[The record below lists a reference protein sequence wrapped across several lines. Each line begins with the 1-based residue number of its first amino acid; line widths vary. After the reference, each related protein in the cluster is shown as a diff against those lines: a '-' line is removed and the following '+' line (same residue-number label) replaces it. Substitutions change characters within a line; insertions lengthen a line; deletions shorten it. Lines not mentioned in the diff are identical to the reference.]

1 MKKTKPKDKMTA
13 VSRFSLGKLEVFV
26 ALEETGSIAKAAE
39 RIGGSSSGVSQTI
52 TALEQ
57 AVGAVL
63 FDRKAR
69 PVSLTPA
76 GQVLR
81 PHAHKVLESVAE
93 ARLNMAELNMST
105 LPQLNLAI
113 IDDLDATLTPVLV
126 SNLQRRFKNC
136 FVSTFS
142 GRSDTITEKLKTRQA
157 DIAVTSELP
166 EDMSGYRVLPV
177 LREKF
182 MLVSAKGVLAPDRD
196 VREQLSDLAFVQ
208 YSEAMPIG
216 RAVARHF
223 KRLRFNTTRQFAFE
237 ATRSVL
243 AMVARVKG
251 WTITTPLNILDG
263 ERFLP
268 ELDID
273 PLPFP
278 GFFRRIYLV
287 VRADELG
294 RLPDEMAGDC
304 RQIISEMIIPQFALV
319 VPSASNGIETIDED
333 DFE

>member
-1 MKKTKPKDKMTA
+1 
-13 VSRFSLGKLEVFV
+13 V

-39 RIGGSSSGVSQTI
+39 RVGGSPSSVSQSI

-57 AVGAVL
+57 AVGARL

-69 PVSLTPA
+69 PVTLTPS

-81 PHAHKVLESVAE
+81 PHAHKILEAVAE
-93 ARLNMAELNMST
+93 ARLGMAEFNMTT

-113 IDDLDATLTPVLV
+113 IDDLDATLTPLLV
-126 SNLQRRFKNC
+126 SNLRNRFNNC

-142 GRSDTITEKLKTRQA
+142 GRSDTIIEKLKTRQA

-166 EDMSGYRVLPV
+166 SDINAYRVLAV
-177 LREKF
+177 LREPF
-182 MLVSAKGVLAPDRD
+182 VLVTARGVVKDGQATREHLA
-196 VREQLSDLAFVQ
+196 DLPFVQ

-216 RAVARHF
+216 RDISRHL
-223 KRLRFNTTRQFAFE
+223 KRLRFNTSRQFAFE
-237 ATRSVL
+237 ASRSVL
-243 AMVARVKG
+243 AMVAQAKG

-268 ELDID
+268 ELDIL

-278 GFFRRIYLV
+278 GFFRKIYLV
-287 VRADELG
+287 ARADELG
-294 RLPDEMAGDC
+294 LLPDQLAADC
-304 RQIISEMIIPQFALV
+304 RDIISQLIIPRFASLA
-319 VPSASNGIETIDED
+319 PSSGLAIETIEADE
-333 DFE
+333 